1 MADYPEKVVN
11 IKVIGVGGA
20 GNNVVNRMLSAGV
33 EGVDFLVV
41 NTDRQDLNKSN
52 CPNKLPIGEKLTGGM
67 GAGSKPEIG
76 KKSAEES
83 RAAIAKALEGADMVF
98 ITAGMGGGT
107 GTGAA
112 PIIADLAH
120 EAGILTVGV
129 VTRPFRFEGANRMKQ
144 ADAGITALAEKVD
157 SLIVIPNDRLKYVTD
172 QKITFANAFG
182 IADDVLKQAVT
193 SISELVSYSEKVI
206 INLDFADVSS
216 IMKNAGRAHMGVGT
230 ASGRDKAE
238 QAAMAAVS
246 SPLLET
252 SINGATGVLI
262 NVTGSQDLGLDD
274 VETAA
279 NIVMEAANPDANIIF
294 GATFADGFEDEM
306 RVTVIATGF
315 EGSKKEEEKK
325 PDRRTFSALNN
336 DFSSRPAQQ
345 TGRPTTQPAPA
356 PVAPVR
362 PSESDINDIDA
373 VFDIFRNK

>member
-1 MADYPEKVVN
+1 
-11 IKVIGVGGA
+11 
-20 GNNVVNRMLSAGV
+20 
-33 EGVDFLVV
+33 
-41 NTDRQDLNKSN
+41 
-52 CPNKLPIGEKLTGGM
+52 
-67 GAGSKPEIG
+67 
-76 KKSAEES
+76 
-83 RAAIAKALEGADMVF
+83 
-98 ITAGMGGGT
+98 
-107 GTGAA
+107 
-112 PIIADLAH
+112 
-120 EAGILTVGV
+120 
-129 VTRPFRFEGANRMKQ
+129 
-144 ADAGITALAEKVD
+144 
-157 SLIVIPNDRLKYVTD
+157 
-172 QKITFANAFG
+172 
-182 IADDVLKQAVT
+182 
-193 SISELVSYSEKVI
+193 
-206 INLDFADVSS
+206 
-216 IMKNAGRAHMGVGT
+216 MKNAGRAHMGVGT

-336 DFSSRPAQQ
+336 DFSARPAQQ
-345 TGRPTTQPAPA
+345 TGRPMTQPAPA

>member
-20 GNNVVNRMLSAGV
+20 GNNVVNRMLASGVDGV
-33 EGVDFLVV
+33 EFLVV
-41 NTDRQDLNKSN
+41 NTDRQDLNKSK

-129 VTRPFRFEGANRMKQ
+129 VTRPFRFEGANRMRQ
-144 ADAGITALAEKVD
+144 ADAGIEALSDKVD

-193 SISELVSYSEKVI
+193 SISELVSYSERVI
-206 INLDFADVSS
+206 INLDFADVSAV
-216 IMKNAGRAHMGVGT
+216 MKNAGRAHMGVGT

-238 QAAMAAVS
+238 QAAMSAVA

-262 NVTGSQDLGLDD
+262 NVTGSQDLSLDD
-274 VETAA
+274 VETAS
-279 NIVMEAANPDANIIF
+279 NIVMEAANPEANIIF
-294 GATFADGFEDEM
+294 GATFSEEFEDEM

-315 EGSKKEEEKK
+315 DAVKKTEEKK
-325 PDRRTFSALNN
+325 PERRTFSALNN
-336 DFSSRPAQQ
+336 DFSNRPA
-345 TGRPTTQPAPA
+345 APA
-356 PVAPVR
+356 QNR
-362 PSESDINDIDA
+362 TPSSSAAKDDINDIDA
-373 VFDIFRNK
+373 IFSIFKK